1 MIGAM
6 NAIRP
11 QALAKSIASSGSAS
25 DPMTPLYARADRW
38 LLAVLAICELAAI
51 GLSLYF
57 SRIDLA
63 LGIGLP
69 VVGIAAFLVLTQ
81 PGRLVTRLY
90 MAFAFMAI
98 TALQIQ
104 LSQGLQ
110 EAHFGV
116 FVSLAFLL
124 AYRDWKPILVGAV
137 TIALHHASFNLLQQW
152 GWGPICFAQPSWALV
167 AMHASYVVVQS
178 ALQIVM
184 ALELSHDARLGTELA
199 RVTTSMRGS
208 ADRLC
213 LDLSSVRVETPL
225 GRDLLESIERI
236 GAVMREVEASAA
248 SVRIASVEIAQGNGD
263 LSERTEQT
271 AANLQKTASSM
282 EELAAT
288 VRQTAD
294 HAERAEALSLAAS
307 KVAVDGGQSVEDVV
321 STMAGITQSSRKI
334 GDIIGV
340 IDGIAFQTNI
350 LALNA
355 AVEAA
360 RAGEQGRGFAVVAAE
375 VRSLAKRST
384 DAAREIKL
392 LIEESVARVEQGSQ
406 RVGEAGATMRRI
418 VESVQETGSLIA
430 EISRATQEQSAGVAH
445 VNQAVGELDGMT
457 QQNSALVEQSAAAAL
472 SLKDQAERLS
482 HAVAQF
488 EVRRG

>member
-1 MIGAM
+1 MIDAM
-6 NAIRP
+6 NATRTS
-11 QALAKSIASSGSAS
+11 ALAMPISSPDTAA

-38 LLAVLAICELAAI
+38 LLAVLAICEVAAVA
-51 GLSLYF
+51 LSLYF
-57 SRIDLA
+57 SRLDLA

-69 VVGIAAFLVLTQ
+69 VVGIAAFLVMTQ
-81 PGRLVTRLY
+81 PGRLATRLY

-104 LSQGLQ
+104 LSNGLQ

-116 FVSLAFLL
+116 FVVLAFLL
-124 AYRDWKPILVGAV
+124 AYRDWKPIVVAAV
-137 TIALHHASFNLLQQW
+137 TIALHHVSFNLFQQW
-152 GWGPICFAQPSWALV
+152 GWGPICFAQSSWVLV

-178 ALQIVM
+178 ALQIFM
-184 ALELSHDARLGTELA
+184 ALELSNDARLGTELA
-199 RVTTSMRGS
+199 RVTESMRGS

-225 GRDLLESIERI
+225 GRALHESIERI
-236 GAVMREVEASAA
+236 SAVMQEVEASAA
-248 SVRIASVEIAQGNGD
+248 SVRIASGEIAQGNGD

-307 KVAVDGGQSVEDVV
+307 KVAADGGQAVEDVV
-321 STMAGITQSSRKI
+321 STMEGITQSSRKI

-392 LIEESVARVEQGSQ
+392 LIEESVVRVEQGSQ

-430 EISRATQEQSAGVAH
+430 EISRATHEQSEGVAH

-457 QQNSALVEQSAAAAL
+457 QQNSALVEESAAAAL

-488 EVRRG
+488 ETRRA

>member
-1 MIGAM
+1 MIDAM
-6 NAIRP
+6 NALRTS
-11 QALAKSIASSGSAS
+11 ALAMPISRPDNAA

-38 LLAVLAICELAAI
+38 LLAVLAICEVAAVA
-51 GLSLYF
+51 LSLYF
-57 SRIDLA
+57 GRLDLA

-69 VVGIAAFLVLTQ
+69 VVGIAAFLVMTQ
-81 PGRLVTRLY
+81 PGRLPTRLY

-104 LSQGLQ
+104 LSNGLQ

-116 FVSLAFLL
+116 FVGLAFLL
-124 AYRDWKPILVGAV
+124 AYRDWKPIVVGAV
-137 TIALHHASFNLLQQW
+137 TIALHHASFNLFQQW
-152 GWGPICFAQPSWALV
+152 GWGPICFAQSSWVLV

-178 ALQIVM
+178 ALQIFM

-199 RVTTSMRGS
+199 RVTESMRGS

-225 GRDLLESIERI
+225 GLALHASIERI
-236 GAVMREVEASAA
+236 SAVMQEVEASAA
-248 SVRIASVEIAQGNGD
+248 SVRIASGEIAQGNGD

-294 HAERAEALSLAAS
+294 HAQRAEALSLAAS
-307 KVAVDGGQSVEDVV
+307 KVAADGGQVVEDVV
-321 STMAGITQSSRKI
+321 STMEGITQSSRKI

-392 LIEESVARVEQGSQ
+392 LIEESVVRVEQGSQ
-406 RVGEAGATMRRI
+406 RVGDAGTTMRRI

-430 EISRATQEQSAGVAH
+430 EISRATHEQSEGVAH

-457 QQNSALVEQSAAAAL
+457 QQNSALVEESAAAAL

-488 EVRRG
+488 EIRRA

>member
-1 MIGAM
+1 MIEAM
-6 NAIRP
+6 NTTRTS
-11 QALAKSIASSGSAS
+11 ALAMPISSPDNAA

-38 LLAVLAICELAAI
+38 LLAVLAICEVAAVA
-51 GLSLYF
+51 LSLYF
-57 SRIDLA
+57 GRLDLA

-69 VVGIAAFLVLTQ
+69 VVGIAAFLVMTQ
-81 PGRLVTRLY
+81 PGRLATRLY

-104 LSQGLQ
+104 LSNGLQ

-124 AYRDWKPILVGAV
+124 AYRDWKPIVVGAV
-137 TIALHHASFNLLQQW
+137 TIALHHASFNLFQQW
-152 GWGPICFAQPSWALV
+152 GWGPICFAQSSWVLV

-178 ALQIVM
+178 ALQIFM

-199 RVTTSMRGS
+199 RVTESMRGS

-225 GRDLLESIERI
+225 GRALHESIERI
-236 GAVMREVEASAA
+236 GAVMQEVEASAA
-248 SVRIASVEIAQGNGD
+248 SVRTASGEIAQGNGD

-294 HAERAEALSLAAS
+294 HAQRAEALSLAAS
-307 KVAVDGGQSVEDVV
+307 KVAADGGQVVEDVV
-321 STMAGITQSSRKI
+321 STMEGITQSSRKI

-392 LIEESVARVEQGSQ
+392 LIEESVVRVEQGSQ
-406 RVGEAGATMRRI
+406 RVGDAGTTMRRI

-430 EISRATQEQSAGVAH
+430 EISRATHEQSEGVAH

-457 QQNSALVEQSAAAAL
+457 QQNSALVEESAAAAL

-488 EVRRG
+488 EIRRA